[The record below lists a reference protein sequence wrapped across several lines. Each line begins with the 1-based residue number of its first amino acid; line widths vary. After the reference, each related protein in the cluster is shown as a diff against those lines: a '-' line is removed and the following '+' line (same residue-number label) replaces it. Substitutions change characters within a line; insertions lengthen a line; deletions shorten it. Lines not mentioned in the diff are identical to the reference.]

1 LPWYSY
7 KSTTRDYLASL
18 NAEKKVLEYCLFQPG
33 LFTNYLVAPYK
44 SAKHLTMFST
54 PYDFNLRRML
64 VVDGGEGNMIT
75 LTAVQ
80 DLAKVVVKAVEYDGV
95 WPVDGGMVGSKVSI
109 GELVGLG
116 ERVRGMICPDCF

>member
-18 NAEKKVLEYCLFQPG
+18 NA
-33 LFTNYLVAPYK
+33 K